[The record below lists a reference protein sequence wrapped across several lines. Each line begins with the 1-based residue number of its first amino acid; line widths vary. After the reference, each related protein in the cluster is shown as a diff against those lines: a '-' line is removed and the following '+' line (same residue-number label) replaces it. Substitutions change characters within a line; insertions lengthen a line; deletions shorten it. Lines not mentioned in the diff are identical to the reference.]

1 MSKKDDF
8 TIIKIDGEDTDYQI
22 SKSNGWLIRNKNRPD
37 KFLTVNRKRGTV
49 QFRINNGKTENCTVK
64 KLFSE
69 TFIPNPQHFKYV
81 IFKNYNKQ
89 DVLTID
95 NLEWGT
101 QSMAEK
107 RSRATNTSR
116 KTKTYKG
123 RSISMYEE
131 KKEPIIFASIRDAA
145 KYILKNKISI
155 T

>member
-22 SKSNGWLIRNKNRPD
+22 SKSDGWLIRNKNKPD
-37 KFLTVNRKRGTV
+37 KFLTVNRKTGRIK
-49 QFRINNGKTENCTVK
+49 FRINGKTKACYVK

-89 DVLTID
+89 DVLTMD

-101 QSMAEK
+101 RSMAEK

-116 KTKTYKG
+116 KKPQNG

-131 KKEPIIFASIRDAA
+131 EKRRRRTN
-145 KYILKNKISI
+145 YI
-155 T
+155 